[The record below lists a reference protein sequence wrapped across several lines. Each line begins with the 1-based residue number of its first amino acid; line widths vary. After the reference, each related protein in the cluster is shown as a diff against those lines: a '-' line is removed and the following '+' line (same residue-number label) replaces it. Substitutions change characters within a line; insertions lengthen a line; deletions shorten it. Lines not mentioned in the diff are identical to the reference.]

1 MRTHL
6 LMLLKLKKRVDFSS
20 IEKQVNNIVSLTESL
35 KKISTADLKEEKKR
49 DKKVRARVDKDNK
62 KERESRLELG
72 KMLSGAGGAIV
83 GAAKKFNILDFF
95 KNILLGSLILNLL
108 NIIKE
113 IPKML
118 ETLAANLKAIFFG
131 IRIALG
137 LLRNIKTA
145 PWTFQCSK
153 RFSQKYIR
161 FNWKGY

>member
-1 MRTHL
+1 
-6 LMLLKLKKRVDFSS
+6 
-20 IEKQVNNIVSLTESL
+20 
-35 KKISTADLKEEKKR
+35 
-49 DKKVRARVDKDNK
+49 
-62 KERESRLELG
+62 
-72 KMLSGAGGAIV
+72 MLSGAGGAIV

-137 LLRNIKTA
+137 LFKKYKNCST
-145 PWTFQCSK
+145 WTFQCSK

>member
-1 MRTHL
+1 
-6 LMLLKLKKRVDFSS
+6 
-20 IEKQVNNIVSLTESL
+20 
-35 KKISTADLKEEKKR
+35 
-49 DKKVRARVDKDNK
+49 
-62 KERESRLELG
+62 
-72 KMLSGAGGAIV
+72 MLSGAGGAIV

-145 PWTFQCSK
+145 PRTFQCSK